1 MSSSTFL
8 PEEYYRYMLE
18 HSAQETPLLRRLR
31 EETLATGVPQMQIS
45 PDQGMF
51 LHLLLRAMNAAN
63 AIEIGTFTGYSS
75 LCIASALPANG
86 RLIACDISDEWT
98 SVARRY
104 WKEAGLESRID
115 LRLAP
120 AIDTLTA
127 LRTEGM
133 GERFDFAFIDADK
146 PMLSAYVDAVLPLLR
161 TNGLIAIDNTLR
173 NGAVVNDP
181 HKDKETVATA
191 ALNDRLR
198 NDPRLLVLMTGMADG
213 VTLALKQGNSAAT
226 LP

>member
-1 MSSSTFL
+1 
-8 PEEYYRYMLE
+8 MLE

-45 PDQGMF
+45 ADQGIF
-51 LHLLLRAMNAAN
+51 LHLLLRAMNAVN
-63 AIEIGTFTGYSS
+63 AIEIGTFTGYSA
-75 LCIASALPANG
+75 LCIASALPAHG

-98 SVARRY
+98 SIARRY

-115 LRLAP
+115 LHLAP
-120 AIDTLTA
+120 AIDTLHS
-127 LRTEGM
+127 LRTEGLD
-133 GERFDFAFIDADK
+133 EQFDFAFIDADK

-161 TNGLIAIDNTLR
+161 TNGLIAVDNTLR

-181 HKDKETVATA
+181 QKDKETIATV

-213 VTLALKQGNSAAT
+213 ITLAVKNGDSSPS